1 MSYSEGETMNNPKTA
16 TNAKTD
22 GRKTAIAAKTDG
34 RKTKNRTGGRKP
46 AWETPSMEEVSERV
60 MAQPY
65 IRFT

>member
-1 MSYSEGETMNNPKTA
+1 MDFARFDLDRFAGRGLTGKREYHMNDQKTVTDAKASPKL
-16 TNAKTD
+16 
-22 GRKTAIAAKTDG
+22 
-34 RKTKNRTGGRKP
+34 